1 MRQVQHRLRK
11 LLEHGR
17 SHFVEQDGEDNR
29 DGEAEEQVQPVE
41 NQCVLQRDAKVAHAE
56 NELEV
61 VQPNPLALGGIEHV
75 ILLESNLKPRHRLV
89 AEQNVPDNWNQQ
101 HQVQPPVALKPVFLA
116 LAARMH
122 RGSGFRGICHKQKP
136 PFLTNYGF
144 RKGVQKQL
152 SFAGCKIES
161 MQRTRCFSQQ
171 HQPTSDWH
179 CQRETTGDA
188 ARGSLLRERHAPFPY
203 R

>member
-61 VQPNPLALGGIEHV
+61 VQPNPLTLGGIEHV
-75 ILLESNLKPRHRLV
+75 VLLESNLKPRHRLI

-101 HQVQPPVALKPVFLA
+101 HQVQPPVALKPMLPA
-116 LAARMH
+116 LAARTH
-122 RGSGFRGICHKQKP
+122 RCSGFRGISHHKQKP
-136 PFLTNYGF
+136 PF
-144 RKGVQKQL
+144 
-152 SFAGCKIES
+152 
-161 MQRTRCFSQQ
+161 
-171 HQPTSDWH
+171 
-179 CQRETTGDA
+179 
-188 ARGSLLRERHAPFPY
+188 
-203 R
+203 

>member
-75 ILLESNLKPRHRLV
+75 VLLESNLKPCHRLV

-101 HQVQPPVALKPVFLA
+101 HQVQPPVALKPMLPA
-116 LAARMH
+116 LAARTH
-122 RGSGFRGICHKQKP
+122 RCSGFRGICHKQKP
-136 PFLTNYGF
+136 PFLMNYGF
-144 RKGVQKQL
+144 HRSVEKKR

-161 MQRTRCFSQQ
+161 TQTPAVFS
-171 HQPTSDWH
+171 
-179 CQRETTGDA
+179 A
-188 ARGSLLRERHAPFPY
+188 GSADI
-203 R
+203 

>member
-75 ILLESNLKPRHRLV
+75 VLLESNLKPRHRLV

-116 LAARMH
+116 LAARRH
-122 RGSGFRGICHKQKP
+122 RCSGFRGISHHKQKP

-144 RKGVQKQL
+144 RKGYKNN
-152 SFAGCKIES
+152 
-161 MQRTRCFSQQ
+161 
-171 HQPTSDWH
+171 
-179 CQRETTGDA
+179 
-188 ARGSLLRERHAPFPY
+188 SLLRDAK
-203 R
+203 